1 MLAGAT
7 GLLFFLQ
14 MERIDSLFATIG
26 VADPWT
32 MVINPLWAALVD
44 QVGEAWSSKKTV
56 PYLHPSS
63 PPEQAR
69 WNLSSFTSS
78 SPMRSSLA
86 TPAGDT
92 AERPYMRCVFEAP
105 TDGSA
110 DYPHA
115 GAPLPTPIQLSHAS
129 HDNQM
134 LYLGRPGQ
142 SNSAAPNISC
152 QEDT

>member
-1 MLAGAT
+1 
-7 GLLFFLQ
+7 
-14 MERIDSLFATIG
+14 MESIESLFATIG

-32 MVINPLWAALVD
+32 IVINPLWAALLD
-44 QVGEAWSSKKTV
+44 QAGEARSSKETA
-56 PYLHPSS
+56 PFLHPSF
-63 PPEQAR
+63 PHEQAR
-69 WNLSSFTSS
+69 WNLTSFTPS

-115 GAPLPTPIQLSHAS
+115 GAPPPTPIQLSHAS

-134 LYLGRPGQ
+134 LY
-142 SNSAAPNISC
+142 
-152 QEDT
+152 

>member
-1 MLAGAT
+1 
-7 GLLFFLQ
+7 
-14 MERIDSLFATIG
+14 
-26 VADPWT
+26 
-32 MVINPLWAALVD
+32 MVINPLWAALLD
-44 QVGEAWSSKKTV
+44 QVGEAWSSKETV
-56 PYLHPSS
+56 PFLHPSS

-92 AERPYMRCVFEAP
+92 VERPYMRCVFEAP

-110 DYPHA
+110 P
-115 GAPLPTPIQLSHAS
+115 PPTPIQLSHAS
-129 HDNQM
+129 HDNQL

-142 SNSAAPNISC
+142 SNTAAPNISS
-152 QEDT
+152 Q